1 MWGFMT
7 MAPDL
12 WTSRVKDG
20 QETRG
25 GEEKGER
32 RGKERKKRGEAWG
45 DRRVERVNDSTAS
58 VELRMRDIVQ
68 TDEAEEGAV
77 MILLMR
83 SPTEEQVRRDGGQCF
98 GSANDPRTNQAQIC
112 ARSGVWLP
120 KTTPPPFQRG
130 FQMRDSILLKQSL
143 AKSVW

>member
-1 MWGFMT
+1 

-12 WTSRVKDG
+12 WTNKVKDG
-20 QETRG
+20 KETRG

-32 RGKERKKRGEAWG
+32 RGKERREREGGKKRGEAWA

-98 GSANDPRTNQAQIC
+98 GSANDSRTDQAQIC
-112 ARSGVWLP
+112 ARSGV
-120 KTTPPPFQRG
+120 
-130 FQMRDSILLKQSL
+130 
-143 AKSVW
+143 